1 MNTKKYIAQLRHKYL
16 LTISN
21 DHTFEKYFSIKLSK
35 LNLLS
40 LFLTFSLLIAAFIVA
55 IITFTD
61 FKQFIPGFDK
71 ELRQKIVTNAMQV
84 DSLKYEL
91 QKRDRFL
98 TSIQKV
104 IKGEDQVTLEAKPIN
119 DSLQKAS
126 QNVTFKTSKAETEFR
141 TIIEE
146 QERFNL
152 HVDTDE
158 KKANTDQKFFPPL
171 DGIISQKFDP
181 KVNHYGIDLVA
192 KQNSRISTV
201 LNGTVIFAGWTVRTG
216 YVITIQHDNNTIS
229 IYKHNAVLLK
239 QIGNH
244 VKAGE
249 AIAILGNTGE
259 LTTSEHLHF
268 ELWKNGKALDPELF
282 IKFK

>member
-1 MNTKKYIAQLRHKYL
+1 MFKSLILYNPIKKPLWL
-16 LTISN
+16 
-21 DHTFEKYFSIKLSK
+21 
-35 LNLLS
+35 
-40 LFLTFSLLIAAFIVA
+40 
-55 IITFTD
+55 
-61 FKQFIPGFDK
+61 
-71 ELRQKIVTNAMQV
+71 
-84 DSLKYEL
+84 
-91 QKRDRFL
+91 
-98 TSIQKV
+98 
-104 IKGEDQVTLEAKPIN
+104 
-119 DSLQKAS
+119 
-126 QNVTFKTSKAETEFR
+126 
-141 TIIEE
+141 
-146 QERFNL
+146 ERFVKNNR
-152 HVDTDE
+152 E
-158 KKANTDQKFFPPL
+158 
-171 DGIISQKFDP
+171 ISG
-181 KVNHYGIDLVA
+181 NILVA

>member
-1 MNTKKYIAQLRHKYL
+1 MDIKKYIAQLRHKYL
-16 LTISN
+16 ITISN
-21 DHTFEKYFSIKLSK
+21 DHTFENYFSIKLSK
-35 LNLLS
+35 FNILS
-40 LFLTFSLLIAAFIVA
+40 LLFSLGLLIAAFIIA
-55 IITFTD
+55 IITLTD

-71 ELRQKIVTNAMQV
+71 DLRQKIVTNAMQV

-91 QKRDRFL
+91 QKRDNFL
-98 TSIQKV
+98 ASIQKV
-104 IKGEDQVTLEAKPIN
+104 IKGEDEGTLEAGPAH
-119 DSLQKAS
+119 DSLQKS
-126 QNVTFKTSKAETEFR
+126 PQNVNFKTTDTETEFR
-141 TIIEE
+141 TVIEE
-146 QERFNL
+146 QEKFNL
-152 HVDTDE
+152 HLDTDT
-158 KKANTDQKFFPPL
+158 KKANVDQKFFPPL
-171 DGIISQKFDP
+171 DGIISQRFDP

-192 KQNSRISTV
+192 KQNSRICTV

-216 YVITIQHDNNTIS
+216 YVITIQHNNNTIS
-229 IYKHNAVLLK
+229 TYKHNAVLLK

-259 LTTSEHLHF
+259 LTTSTHLHF